1 MKKVWLFLC
10 LCLMLCAC
18 SAPEEEIT
26 QTEPQ
31 KGESLTVQQGEPAA
45 VADMDVA
52 SLFSDRDR
60 DPDYDEKDAVVITLS
75 GSSAQSDGRGVVID
89 GSTVTITDEGVY
101 VLRGSLEGT
110 VTVEVDKS
118 QKVQLVL
125 DGARITSS
133 AGAAVYV
140 AQADKVFLTLAGENS
155 LESSSFG
162 EDNVDGVVFSK
173 EDLTLNGE
181 GSITIVSPAGHGVVS
196 KDELTIT
203 GGNYSIQCAG
213 HGLEGKD
220 SVAIAG
226 GSFVITSGKDG
237 IHGEND
243 EDAALG
249 YVYIEKGDFVI
260 TAEGDGISAGSCMQ
274 IDGGSFDIL
283 CGGGAEN
290 AQQKT
295 STGWGG
301 MGGGRGSG
309 GGMGGPGG
317 PGGFGGDMGA
327 LEEDS
332 DEDSTSIKGIKAGGA
347 LVINGGDFTMD
358 CADDAI
364 HSNSSLAVCGGNY
377 QIATGDD
384 GFHADEALV
393 VSAGTVVI
401 TESYEGLE
409 GLSVTVSGGDISLK
423 ATDDGINAAGGTDQ
437 SGFGGKRGGD
447 KFGGMGGGSSDSYI
461 KITGGT
467 IYLNASGDGIDS
479 NGTLEISGGHTTVC
493 GPTQGDTAVL
503 DYDLSGTITG
513 GTFIG
518 TGSYMMA
525 QTFSASEQGVV
536 ALSVGNQ
543 AAGTR
548 ITLSDSTGQL
558 VEYVP
563 ALNYA
568 ILIVSTPE
576 MVKGETYTV
585 TVGEL
590 SGEFEAN

>member
-1 MKKVWLFLC
+1 MKKAWLLLC
-10 LCLMLCAC
+10 LCLLLCGCDTPSETDQIQSSVNRSPAV
-18 SAPEEEIT
+18 E
-26 QTEPQ
+26 
-31 KGESLTVQQGEPAA
+31 QGEPAA
-45 VADMDVA
+45 VVDMDIA

-60 DPDYDEKDAVVITLS
+60 EGTYDEAHAVVITLS
-75 GSSAQSDGRGVVID
+75 GSSAQSDGRGVTVA
-89 GSTVTITDEGVY
+89 GSAVTITGEGVY

-110 VTVEVDKS
+110 VTVDVDKS
-118 QKVQLVL
+118 EKVQLVL
-125 DGARITSS
+125 DGA
-133 AGAAVYV
+133 AVAAPVGAAIYV
-140 AQADKVFLTLAGENS
+140 AQADKVFLTLVGENR

-162 EDNVDGVVFSK
+162 EDNVDGTVFSR
-173 EDLTLNGE
+173 EDLTINGA
-181 GSITIVSPAGHGVVS
+181 GSLTVVSPAGHGVVS
-196 KDELTIT
+196 KDELTVT
-203 GGNYSIQCAG
+203 GGSFTIQCAG

-260 TAEGDGISAGSCMQ
+260 TAEGDGISAGACMQ

-309 GGMGGPGG
+309 GGMEGPGG
-317 PGGFGGDMGA
+317 PGGFGGMGS
-327 LEEDS
+327 LEEDTT
-332 DEDSTSIKGIKAGGA
+332 EDSTSIKGIKAVGE
-347 LVINGGDFTMD
+347 LVINGGSFTMD

-364 HSNSSLAVCGGNY
+364 HTNSSLTVCGGTFDL
-377 QIATGDD
+377 ATGDD
-384 GFHADEALV
+384 GFHADEALTI
-393 VSAGTVVI
+393 SAGTIAI

-409 GLSVTVSGGDISLK
+409 GLSVTVSGGDITLK

-447 KFGGMGGGSSDSYI
+447 KFGGMGGGSSDSFI
-461 KITGGT
+461 RITGGT
-467 IYLNASGDGIDS
+467 IYMNASGDGIDS